1 MYLKQR
7 YNKAFTSFII
17 FQFIVV
23 MLFIYF
29 PMNLQVNE
37 FRSFYL
43 NTQRTIFQTILDKKE
58 SDLMNEVVTNAVSD
72 DLYNHIEQPN
82 EEWFKEHFTDL
93 ANSAFGFDSII
104 VVDEEQD
111 LIYAQTDHFV
121 ISQDF
126 LKSNL
131 IRQAIHNLE
140 YNVGYIRYKN
150 HFYLIGVSQIVTSTR
165 RFTPNG
171 ALILVQPFD
180 LNFIEQKVMTFMDQD
195 IGLEISLHSN
205 PEHSKY
211 ETVSPIQTPDNKV
224 IGNVILKLN
233 HPFFKTLK
241 SLFSQNVLISFALL
255 FGFFAFISMFVSQKL
270 TQRIELLYREVTVA
284 VKRNFNYEIQISGDD
299 EISHLAE
306 SFNSMSKTMREHVE
320 QIYET
325 NEKLQNTFFEII
337 QGLITAIEV
346 KDRYTRGHSYR
357 VMVYSEMI
365 AKYIPSADSETVR
378 MAALLHDVGKIGVP
392 ENILNKKDR
401 LTDEE
406 YEIVK
411 AHPDYGYKILS
422 NIEGF
427 NQVKDIIRF
436 HHERIDGRGY
446 PCGMKDLI
454 IPIESRIIAVAD
466 TFDAI
471 TSDRAYRKGKSVP
484 EALQELLRVKGT
496 QLDPR
501 IVDVFIKVAEEND
514 YFKDIIEN
522 HKSTGTEAEELFE
535 ENLFNIAT

>member
-1 MYLKQR
+1 MNLKQR

-17 FQFIVV
+17 FQFLVV

-29 PMNLQVNE
+29 PMNLQVNN

-58 SDLMNEVVTNAVSD
+58 SDLMNEVVTHAVSD
-72 DLYNHIEQPN
+72 DLYKHIEQPD
-82 EEWFKEHFTDL
+82 EQWFKEHFTDL

-104 VVDEEQD
+104 VVDEEQN
-111 LIYAQTDHFV
+111 LVYSQTDHFV
-121 ISQDF
+121 FSPEF

-131 IRQAIHNLE
+131 IRQAIQNLE
-140 YNVGYIRYKN
+140 YNVGYIRSNN
-150 HFYLIGVSQIVTSTR
+150 HFYLVGVSQIVTSTR

-171 ALILVQPFD
+171 ALILIQPFNQ
-180 LNFIEQKVMTFMDQD
+180 NFIEQKVMTVMDQD
-195 IGLEISLHSN
+195 IGFEITLHSN
-205 PEHSKY
+205 PEHSNY
-211 ETVSPIQTPDNKV
+211 QILSPIIAPDDTV
-224 IGNVILKLN
+224 VGNVILKLN
-233 HPFFKTLK
+233 HPFFATLK
-241 SLFSQNVLISFALL
+241 SLFSKNVLITFILL
-255 FGFFAFISMFVSQKL
+255 FGFFAFISMFVSQIL
-270 TQRIELLYREVTVA
+270 TQRIELLYNEVTVA

-325 NEKLQNTFFEII
+325 NEKLQKTFFEII

-365 AKYIPSADSETVR
+365 AKEIPYADCETVR
-378 MAALLHDVGKIGVP
+378 MAALLHDVGKIGIP

-427 NQVKDIIRF
+427 KQVKDIIRF
-436 HHERIDGRGY
+436 HHERIDGQGY
-446 PCGMKDLI
+446 PCGMKNVA

-471 TSDRAYRKGKSVP
+471 TSDRAYRKGKSVQ
-484 EALQELLRVKGT
+484 EALKELQRVKGT
-496 QLDPR
+496 QLDPQ
-501 IVDVFIKVAEEND
+501 IVDIFVKVAENNN

-522 HKSTGTEAEELFE
+522 NYAVGIEAKELFE
-535 ENLFNIAT
+535 EDLFTVAT